1 MLAQASVLLTGL
13 NIANENLDASFWLK
27 MWATA
32 SVGPPA
38 LLALTYFTLS
48 FSWLVGWFF
57 ALVVLF
63 CGAISLASTK
73 LLLVV
78 KRWLGKMKGVSTG
91 STTVDKA
98 IDTSREHKKAIGRAN
113 DACCRIPHLGTLLNP
128 VEQFLSSKREI
139 ECVLRTHGL
148 RTRAFLS

>member
-13 NIANENLDASFWLK
+13 NIANDELDASFWLK

-32 SVGPPA
+32 SVGPPTLFA
-38 LLALTYFTLS
+38 LNYFTLS

-78 KRWLGKMKGVSTG
+78 KRRLGKMKGASTG
-91 STTVDKA
+91 STTVDSA
-98 IDTSREHKKAIGRAN
+98 IDTAREHKKAIGYAN
-113 DACCRIPHLGTLLNP
+113 DACCGISHLGTLLNP
-128 VEQFLSSKREI
+128 VEQLLTSKREI
-139 ECVLRTHGL
+139 ECV
-148 RTRAFLS
+148 

>member
-1 MLAQASVLLTGL
+1 MLAQSSVLLTGL
-13 NIANENLDASFWLK
+13 KIANGKLDASFWLK

-38 LLALTYFTLS
+38 LFALTYFTLS

-57 ALVVLF
+57 AVVVLF
-63 CGAISLASTK
+63 CGVISLASTK

-78 KRWLGKMKGVSTG
+78 KRRLGKMKGASTG

-98 IDTSREHKKAIGRAN
+98 IDTARKRKKAIGRVN
-113 DACCRIPHLGTLLNP
+113 DTCCRIPHLGTLLNP

-139 ECVLRTHGL
+139 ECVRD
-148 RTRAFLS
+148 AWA

>member
-13 NIANENLDASFWLK
+13 NIATDELDASFWLK

-38 LLALTYFTLS
+38 LFALTYFTLS

-57 ALVVLF
+57 AVVVLF

-78 KRWLGKMKGVSTG
+78 KRRLGKMKGASTG
-91 STTVDKA
+91 STTVDSA
-98 IDTSREHKKAIGRAN
+98 IETACEHTGKKCIGRAN
-113 DACCRIPHLGTLLNP
+113 DTSCGIPHLGTLLNP

-139 ECVLRTHGL
+139 ECVWD
-148 RTRAFLS
+148 AWA

>member
-13 NIANENLDASFWLK
+13 NIANGKLDASFWLK

-38 LLALTYFTLS
+38 LFALTYFTLS

-57 ALVVLF
+57 AVVVLF

-78 KRWLGKMKGVSTG
+78 KRRLGKMKGASTG

-98 IDTSREHKKAIGRAN
+98 IEIARKRKKCIGRVN
-113 DACCRIPHLGTLLNP
+113 DACCGLPHLAKLLNP
-128 VEQFLSSKREI
+128 VEQLRSSK
-139 ECVLRTHGL
+139 LN
-148 RTRAFLS
+148 

>member
-13 NIANENLDASFWLK
+13 NIANDELDASFWLK

-32 SVGPPA
+32 SVGPPTLFA
-38 LLALTYFTLS
+38 LNYFTLS

-78 KRWLGKMKGVSTG
+78 KRRLGKMKGASTG
-91 STTVDKA
+91 STTVDSA
-98 IDTSREHKKAIGRAN
+98 IDTAREHKKCIGYAN

-139 ECVLRTHGL
+139 VCVWDEW
-148 RTRAFLS
+148 A

>member
-13 NIANENLDASFWLK
+13 NIATDELDASFWLK

-38 LLALTYFTLS
+38 LFALTYFTLS

-57 ALVVLF
+57 AFVVLF
-63 CGAISLASTK
+63 CVAASSASAM

-78 KRWLGKMKGVSTG
+78 KWRLDKMKGASTG
-91 STTVDKA
+91 STTVDSA
-98 IDTSREHKKAIGRAN
+98 IDTARERDKQCYDSCEREHGVHSEVNHFFKNHKFG
-113 DACCRIPHLGTLLNP
+113 
-128 VEQFLSSKREI
+128 V
-139 ECVLRTHGL
+139 V
-148 RTRAFLS
+148 